1 MKNWSACIALSVLC
15 VGVDFPLS
23 AEETTPP
30 QPLSFSLSPSGL
42 APMQAEPPALA
53 TNAPTPAVDEEL
65 ELSLHSISQDYTFE
79 SSVQQY
85 EGINGSPALVAAP
98 PKQELDGAAGWA
110 QAKFEQALSLEV
122 VRVRKVA
129 LSGSIITAMK
139 RKNPLYLLNPLVFVA
154 SW

>member
-1 MKNWSACIALSVLC
+1 MEIEAPVL
-15 VGVDFPLS
+15 
-23 AEETTPP
+23 T
-30 QPLSFSLSPSGL
+30 
-42 APMQAEPPALA
+42 
-53 TNAPTPAVDEEL
+53 TNAPAPAVDEEL
-65 ELSLHSISQDYTFE
+65 GLSLHSISQDYTFE

-85 EGINGSPALVAAP
+85 EGINGSSALVVPP
-98 PKQELDGAAGWA
+98 PKEELGGAAGWA
-110 QAKFEQALSLEV
+110 QAKFEEAVSLEV